1 MNLRTEINEAI
12 ARILQQHDVRLT
24 EPRDQMLQLSGILAG
39 SSFSKPRTNVLL
51 RRHGLDDWDMFVDE
65 DLCYLG
71 SKPERQKLFCGPG
84 SCRWRKLDL
93 RRSLRG
99 DVNRAIVAALGCLQ
113 SPLCRGMPR
122 LARRR
127 NALRATK
134 TPRLPLGSLEVTHG
148 SRALVPTQTQRDLVD
163 RLAETV
169 CRSIPPTC
177 PLIIGP
183 PGCGKTTIAQL
194 AARALVKRGLVRSVL
209 CVCGAEIS
217 SRALSRPD
225 HDRQLAGMLR
235 LLLDDPD
242 RVVVIEHVDYLFD
255 KLLVAAALLADA
267 LDQGL
272 RAIGIASCYG
282 AELDIGDHKGL
293 RRRLD
298 PVFVPNLE
306 PTEVDDIVQRRLAA
320 HPLAARLE
328 VAPDV
333 LPAVV
338 RLSRNGWGAQPG
350 AALGLLEAVLM
361 HAAWVRRMCVG
372 PDDVYHL
379 CTAEAEPA

>member
-1 MNLRTEINEAI
+1 MPLRTEINEGI
-12 ARILQQHDVRLT
+12 ALTLQQHDVLLT
-24 EPRDQMLQLSGILAG
+24 EPRDQMLQLGGVVVG
-39 SSFSKPRTNVLL
+39 SSFSKLRTNVLL
-51 RRHGLDDWDMFVDE
+51 RRRGLDVWDMFVDE

-71 SKPERQKLFCGPG
+71 SKRERQKLFCGSG
-84 SCRWRKLDL
+84 RCRWRKVDL
-93 RRSLRG
+93 KRSLRG
-99 DVNRAIVAALGCLQ
+99 DVNQAIIAALGCLQ
-113 SPLCRGMPR
+113 SPLRRGMPGR
-122 LARRR
+122 AVRR
-127 NALRATK
+127 NSLQATNTLR
-134 TPRLPLGSLEVTHG
+134 LLLGSLDVTQG
-148 SRALVPTQTQRDLVD
+148 PRIVATQTQRDLVD
-163 RLAETV
+163 RVAETV

-194 AARALVKRGLVRSVL
+194 AARALVERDLARSVL
-209 CVCGAEIS
+209 CVSGAEIS

-225 HDRQLAGMLR
+225 RDHQLAAVLR
-235 LLLDDPD
+235 FLLDDPD

-255 KLLVAAALLADA
+255 RSLVAAALVADA

-272 RAIGIASCYG
+272 RAIGVASCYG
-282 AELDIGDHKGL
+282 EELEIGDHKGL

-298 PVFVPNLE
+298 PVFVPNLDS
-306 PTEVDDIVQRRLAA
+306 TEVDDIVQRRLAT

-350 AALGLLEAVLM
+350 GALSLLEAVLM
-361 HAAWVRRMCVG
+361 HAAWVRRKCIG